1 MRILYLCAD
10 RGITL
15 EKHNGATAHFRS
27 LVRAFQS
34 LGHELLVLTPSEANQ
49 KKLGAPIVRIPAPQL
64 LDDLLAE
71 AEAPVPKAQR
81 ESQRAR
87 KRVAHAL
94 GHVWNN
100 VLTEQELERQI
111 DRFAPDFVF
120 ELYSPFGAA
129 GVLTCNRLGVPHVLN
144 VHAPL
149 AWEGATFRAQSLQD
163 AAEALEEIALT
174 KAQRVVANSRQMRD
188 ELVHA
193 GVDPGKVEVVI
204 NGVDLELFTPAAGV
218 PRSRA
223 NDAVVI
229 GFSGSLKAWHGIDVL
244 TAAFK
249 KAAAADP
256 RLQLLVVGDGPL
268 RTEVSR
274 LAAELPGR
282 VIQTG
287 ALPLEEVPPFI
298 CRMDIAVAPYPPLE
312 PFYFSPL
319 KILDAMAC
327 GVCNV
332 ASDIGQIPELLRDGE
347 TGVLVPSGD
356 ADQLAAAL
364 LRLASD
370 RSTRERIGRAALA
383 EARTKHSWKSRAA
396 DIVSIA
402 MKDLSVAGAA

>member
-15 EKHNGATAHFRS
+15 ERHNGATAHFRS

-34 LGHELLVLTPSEANQ
+34 LGHELVVLTPCDADQ
-49 KKLGAPIVRIPAPQL
+49 KKLGAPVVRIPTPPL
-64 LDDLLAE
+64 LDDLLTE
-71 AEAPVPKAQR
+71 TELPVPRARR
-81 ESQRAR
+81 EAQRAR
-87 KRVAHAL
+87 KRVVHAL

-100 VLTEQELERQI
+100 VLAEQELERQI
-111 DRFAPDFVF
+111 NRFAPDFVF
-120 ELYSPFGAA
+120 ELYSPFGVA

-149 AWEGATFRAQSLQD
+149 AWEGATFRAQSLQE
-163 AAEALEEIALT
+163 AAEALEDVALT
-174 KAQRVVANSRQMRD
+174 KAQCVVANSRQMRD

-193 GVDPGKVEVVI
+193 GVDPGKVEVVV

-218 PRSRA
+218 RRSSA
-223 NDAVVI
+223 DDAVVI

-244 TAAFK
+244 TAAFR
-249 KAAAADP
+249 KAAAADA
-256 RLQLLVVGDGPL
+256 RLRLLVVGDGPL

-282 VIQTG
+282 VVQTG

-298 CRMDIAVAPYPPLE
+298 CRMDLAVAPYPPLE

-347 TGVLVPSGD
+347 TGVLVPPGD
-356 ADQLAAAL
+356 PDELAVAL
-364 LRLASD
+364 LRLAADPSA
-370 RSTRERIGRAALA
+370 RERMGKAALA
-383 EARTKHSWKSRAA
+383 EARAKHSWKSRAA

-402 MKDLSVAGAA
+402 TKDLAVAGAA